1 MKKIIAL
8 LIFIILLATGCSKE
22 ELDMVWAYT
31 TVIDKLYNEDTALN
45 SDIKYIAVDT
55 SLIKNLSDEQR
66 SILLKKVEDYGYIV
80 LDMTFEELEEQGY
93 IDDLYFK
100 EGILFKLEDV
110 SKSKNSIIMD
120 VSKWRSGLGAIGY
133 DDLVVKYQ
141 NGKWEVK
148 KTGSAWIS

>member
-8 LIFIILLATGCSKE
+8 MIFIVLLATGCSKE

>member
-8 LIFIILLATGCSKE
+8 LIFIILFATGCSKE
-22 ELDMVWAYT
+22 ELDMVGAYT

-55 SLIKNLSDEQR
+55 SLIKNLSDEQM

-110 SKSKNSIIMD
+110 SKSKNSITMD

>member
-8 LIFIILLATGCSKE
+8 MIFIVLLATGCSKE

-55 SLIKNLSDEQR
+55 SLIKNLSDEQM

-80 LDMTFEELEEQGY
+80 LDMTFKELEEQGY

>member
-8 LIFIILLATGCSKE
+8 MIFIVLLATGCSKE

-55 SLIKNLSDEQR
+55 SLIKNLSDEQM

>member
-22 ELDMVWAYT
+22 ELDMVGAYT

-55 SLIKNLSDEQR
+55 SLIKNLSDEQM

-110 SKSKNSIIMD
+110 SKSKNSITMD

>member
-8 LIFIILLATGCSKE
+8 MIFIVLLATGCSKE

-55 SLIKNLSDEQR
+55 SLIKNFSDEQM